1 MTRPMLLGVCDP
13 GKKQHVYQ
21 DAAMRAAIERLGFD
35 FLMHHI
41 YGPPRV
47 EDVEAVAHWAEGS
60 GCGFFMN
67 QENTDRPAGA
77 AEPDGPYR
85 RPGFFFQ
92 PPAEW
97 VEACAAS
104 PRFMGVCYDEAEHW
118 ISNGVWVTAAHRGQQ
133 NIDERGR
140 VRPHFFDADGCTL
153 QQAYE
158 GNLHNLRALRAAC
171 YGPLKLDGRSP
182 DGGRSRPIICTEQ
195 VFPVL
200 GSLFARAG
208 ISPFPKYLKE
218 SVTPAFAAMALGAAR
233 QYGTVYGACLDLW
246 AGSDPGWPGHGAARL
261 RSALL
266 YAYWSGCDLA
276 YVENLNFQNRTL
288 YEADGAGSLT
298 FTPWGD
304 VVRWFV
310 HAYVPAHPRPA
321 VIRAA
326 AYRPAIVIVRFPDSD
341 WGQSPRAGYISGT
354 LYGAA
359 NLLPDERTRYWLK
372 IWHVITRGAIPVT
385 GLTWHAEGYRS
396 LPFRFHIPT
405 DSVAVYDHRAD
416 DPALYEGTRLA
427 FLSGVCAEASVLET
441 LNARV
446 RRGLVV
452 ATPLHLAP
460 AELCARRGST
470 GEPFVEHRVGDGAW
484 IVTDDVLHAS
494 VRARLEPLLGDPAA
508 MTLRYAGATVCFGV
522 PDDHGMMPIDVR

>member
-1 MTRPMLLGVCDP
+1 MTRPMPLGVCDP

-21 DAAMRAAIERLGFD
+21 DPAMRAAIARLGFD

-47 EDVEAVAHWAEGS
+47 EDVEAVARWAESS
-60 GCGFFMN
+60 GRGFFMN

-97 VEACAAS
+97 VAACAAS

-118 ISNGVWVTAAHRGQQ
+118 ISNGVWVTAAQRGQS
-133 NIDERGR
+133 NVDERGR

-153 QQAYE
+153 TEAYE
-158 GNLHNLRALRAAC
+158 GNLHNMRALRAAC
-171 YGPLKLDGRSP
+171 YGPLTLDAHSMN
-182 DGGRSRPIICTEQ
+182 DARPIICTEQ

-288 YEADGAGSLT
+288 YEADGRGALT
-298 FTPWGD
+298 FTPWGE

-310 HAYVPAHPRPA
+310 REYVPAHPRPA
-321 VIRAA
+321 AISAA
-326 AYRPAIVIVRFPDSD
+326 AYRPAIAIVRFPDSD
-341 WGQSPRAGYISGT
+341 WGQTPRAGYISGT

-359 NLLPDERTRYWLK
+359 NLLPDERTRHWLK
-372 IWHVITRGAIPVT
+372 IWHVVSRGAIPAT
-385 GLTWHAEGYRS
+385 GLTWHAEGYKG

-405 DSVAVYDHRAD
+405 DSVALYDHRAD
-416 DPALYEGTRLA
+416 DPALYEGTRLV
-427 FLSGVCAEASVLET
+427 FLSGVCVQPSVLAT
-441 LNARV
+441 LDALV
-446 RRGLVV
+446 RGGLVV
-452 ATPLHLAP
+452 VTPSHLAHAALRP
-460 AELCARRGST
+460 REAR
-470 GEPFVEHRVGDGAW
+470 EPFTEHRAGDGAW
-484 IVTDDVLHAS
+484 IVSDDVLHPR
-494 VRARLEPLLGDPAA
+494 VRQRLEPLLGDPNV
-508 MTLRYAGATVCFGV
+508 MTLRYAGATVRFGV
-522 PDDHGMMPIDVR
+522 PDEQGMMPIDVR